1 MDYILWLILIF
12 LASFLKCLG
21 FLLALAVAYYIFLK
35 IVTSNDKVMKIV
47 EDKINKGD
55 NQSLFFLQLNN
66 RTKIYKTMEA
76 IHWILIIML
85 VLCSYQLG
93 KSRN

>member
-55 NQSLFFLQLNN
+55 N
-66 RTKIYKTMEA
+66 
-76 IHWILIIML
+76 
-85 VLCSYQLG
+85 
-93 KSRN
+93 